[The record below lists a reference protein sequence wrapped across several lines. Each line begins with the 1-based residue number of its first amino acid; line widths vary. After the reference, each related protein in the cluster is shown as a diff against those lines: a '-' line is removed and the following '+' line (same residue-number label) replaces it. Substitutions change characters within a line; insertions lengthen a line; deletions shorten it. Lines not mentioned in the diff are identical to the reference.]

1 MCPVEFALKRG
12 WLIMNIVARKYCV
25 TMSVLNLRKDLF
37 LFCLTVLVGVGTK
50 DKPLMRTEISSSVNV
65 WSESLRTIFCCTGGR
80 GGGVCFDGFGC
91 AFAE

>member
-50 DKPLMRTEISSSVNV
+50 DKPLMRTDNSFSVNM
-65 WSESLRTIFCCTGGR
+65 
-80 GGGVCFDGFGC
+80 
-91 AFAE
+91 

>member
-1 MCPVEFALKRG
+1 
-12 WLIMNIVARKYCV
+12 MNIVARKYCV

-65 WSESLRTIFCCTGGR
+65 WSESLRTIFCCTGG

-91 AFAE
+91 AFAEWGLEN

>member
-1 MCPVEFALKRG
+1 
-12 WLIMNIVARKYCV
+12 MNIVARKYCV

-50 DKPLMRTEISSSVNV
+50 DKPLMRTEILSSVNV
-65 WSESLRTIFCCTGGR
+65 WSESLRTIFCCTGG
-80 GGGVCFDGFGC
+80 GGGGGFDGFGC